1 MLGQIGESRPSCSRN
16 SRISLQC
23 LLFHL
28 HLLKCITTSCWN
40 QTVPLLGASLQVF
53 KVADLNFGCA
63 TFCALPSFG
72 AVTTFS
78 SHTTVSSHKVSV
90 KDSDIDMCS
99 AIYFLFDHNT
109 NYCTIYLCPHTVLA
123 TVWLS
128 PWRSYTIGLDCTP
141 LLSSAVLLP
150 GPTNSRDFYILGHS

>member
-1 MLGQIGESRPSCSRN
+1 MLFEQDIMLPERHTK
-16 SRISLQC
+16 
-23 LLFHL
+23 LFGRD
-28 HLLKCITTSCWN
+28 I
-40 QTVPLLGASLQVF
+40 

-90 KDSDIDMCS
+90 KGSDIDMCS

-109 NYCTIYLCPHTVLA
+109 NYCTTYLCPHTVVA
-123 TVWLS
+123 TV
-128 PWRSYTIGLDCTP
+128 
-141 LLSSAVLLP
+141 
-150 GPTNSRDFYILGHS
+150 